1 MRPLR
6 GMSLIDALIG
16 SALVLVVFLAFFG
29 LLRSSILVSGI
40 AKAKAGATT
49 VANSQIEYVRSLDYD
64 SVGTVGGIPA
74 GVVPQYATTTLN
86 NIQYV
91 ARTFIEY
98 ADDDA
103 DGLAGAD
110 SNGITTDYKH
120 VRVAVT
126 YTVREQTREVSVV
139 TNVSPPSIET
149 TTGGGTL
156 RINVS
161 DATGLPVSG
170 AEVRV
175 VNASTTPT
183 IDVTTFSNSGGTVDL
198 GGAPVSSQYQ
208 VYVTKDGYSSA
219 QTYPYTVANT
229 NPTPGYLTVA
239 ASQTTTSSFAIDLL
253 AELAIATFSPIQPN
267 TFTDTFDDST
277 NVGST
282 NNTVVALGE
291 ISLAGAPGSYAASG
305 SADSVSIAPPY
316 LTEWTSAT
324 ISVSTPVA
332 TNAIFSIES
341 GGALIPDAALPG
353 NSGGF
358 TGTVDLSS
366 LATTTYP
373 DLTLV
378 ASLTSGDV
386 NLTPAVLEWSVG
398 YEEGP
403 VPLPDVSFTLTGGK
417 TIGSASDGSAVFKT
431 IVATTTDA
439 TGVRTLTLEWDSYAI
454 EVPGYTI
461 DNATLLEPPYEV
473 LPADVLEKILILSPI

>member
-1 MRPLR
+1 
-6 GMSLIDALIG
+6 MSLIDALIG

-29 LLRSSILVSGI
+29 LLRSSILISGV

-49 VANSQIEYVRSLDYD
+49 IANSQIEYVRSLDYD
-64 SVGTVGGIPA
+64 AVGTVGGIPA

-110 SNGITTDYKH
+110 SNSITTDYKH

-126 YTVREQTREVSVV
+126 YTVREQEREVSVV

-161 DATGLPVSG
+161 DATGLPVPG
-170 AEVRV
+170 AEVRI
-175 VNASTTPT
+175 VNSGTSPT
-183 IDVTTFSNSGGTVDL
+183 IDVTTFSNSAGSVDL

-219 QTYPYTVANT
+219 QTYPYTVANP

-253 AELAIATFSPIQPN
+253 SELTVRTFSPIQPN
-267 TFTDTFDDST
+267 AFVDTFNDSS
-277 NVGST
+277 NVTGTS
-282 NNTVVALGE
+282 NTSVSLGTL
-291 ISLAGAPGSYAASG
+291 SLSGAPGSYPGSG
-305 SADSVSIAPPY
+305 SASSIEIAPPY
-316 LTEWTSAT
+316 LAEWTSAE
-324 ISVSTPVA
+324 ISASTPVA
-332 TNAIFSIES
+332 TGATFSLES
-341 GGALIPDAALPG
+341 GGVLIPDAVLPG

-358 TGTVDLSS
+358 AGSVDLSG
-366 LATTTYP
+366 LATTTYA

-386 NLTPAVLEWSVG
+386 NATPSVLEWSVS

-403 VPLPDVSFTLTGGK
+403 VPLPDIEFTLTGGK
-417 TIGSASDGSAVFKT
+417 TIGSDTGGAAIFKT
-431 IVATTTDA
+431 EVATTTDE
-439 TGVRTLTLEWDSYAI
+439 TGVRVLTLEWDSYAV

-473 LPADVLEKILILSPI
+473 LPGEVLEKILILSPLP